1 MTAPERVEASAV
13 IAQAAAQQLASLT
26 ANQVVA
32 LYAAKGSEVDTVA
45 LDAAARARG
54 LIVVYPRVVD
64 GQRELE
70 FSTTAGVD
78 ALVVAKYGL
87 REPATGEASV
97 AIDQIAM
104 FFVPGVAFDRQGG
117 RIGWGKG
124 HYDATLVKAAPDAKR
139 IGLAF
144 ECQVVEH
151 VERDA
156 HDVRMHA
163 IVTEVTTHVV

>member
-1 MTAPERVEASAV
+1 MTAPERAEASAS
-13 IAQAAAQQLASLT
+13 IAVAAAHQLASLS
-26 ANQVVA
+26 AGQVVA

-45 LDAAARARG
+45 LDAAARDRG

-70 FSTTAGVD
+70 FSTVGVD
-78 ALVVAKYGL
+78 ALVVARYGL
-87 REPATGEASV
+87 REPAKGEASV
-97 AIDQIAM
+97 GIDQIAM

-124 HYDATLVKAAPDAKR
+124 HYDATLVKAAPDARR

-163 IVTEVTTHVV
+163 IITEVTTHVV